1 MDYSLIKDGIVVGHV
16 STIDPDFQPPEGF
29 TLAPRGPD
37 GYRWTGEGFVP
48 PAAPVE
54 DYVVLPGAFD
64 AEECALI
71 LEAGAM
77 LALGPATVRDG
88 RGARFHQPD
97 RRRSLVGWFRPGD
110 DADIDPVFA
119 KIWAI
124 ASAENAARFGVDIE
138 RIPELQF
145 TRYEAADA
153 GHFAWHADVGVLSAD
168 GFERRLSFVVM
179 LSDPAEYQ
187 GGQFEL
193 EGAGPVPLARG
204 DVIVFPSTAL
214 HRVTPVTVGTR
225 HSLVAWVEG
234 RG

>member
-1 MDYSLIKDGIVVGHV
+1 MDYSLIKDGMVVGHV
-16 STIDPDFQPPEGF
+16 STMDADFQPPEGF

-37 GYRWTGEGFVP
+37 GYRWTGENFVP
-48 PAAPVE
+48 PDAPAV
-54 DYVVLPGAFD
+54 DHAVLAGAFSPG
-64 AEECALI
+64 ECALI
-71 LEAGAM
+71 LARGAA
-77 LALGPATVRDG
+77 LALGLATVRDG
-88 RGARFHQPD
+88 TGARYHQPE
-97 RRRSLVGWFRPGD
+97 RRRSTVGWFRPGD
-110 DADIDPVFA
+110 DPDIDPVFV

-124 ASAENAARFGVDIE
+124 ASAENARLKVDIE

-145 TRYEAADA
+145 TRYEAAAA

-168 GFERRLSFVVM
+168 GFERRLSVVIM
-179 LSDPAEYQ
+179 LSDPAEYE

-193 EGAGPVPLARG
+193 EGGGSVPLALG

-214 HRVTPVTVGTR
+214 HRVTPVTAGTR